1 MTNFV
6 FYGLLRA
13 SNFFQEFKDKW
24 EDEKDRG
31 ERCREEIIWGQM
43 QEQYIACCCLINDL

>member
-6 FYGLLRA
+6 FYGLLRT

-31 ERCREEIIWGQM
+31 ERCREEIIWGANARAI
-43 QEQYIACCCLINDL
+43 YCLLLSD